1 MTEFGFPF
9 NKSAN
14 SMMSDLYIFGL
25 GPIKTFPIRA
35 LVLENKV
42 KKSIE
47 LNHTPVAVSAFTD

>member
-1 MTEFGFPF
+1 
-9 NKSAN
+9 
-14 SMMSDLYIFGL
+14 MMSDLYIFGL